1 MKALTNEGGMCM
13 VVGLETKYV
22 RLKDVMPGSLLGEEI
37 FSLDGQ
43 VLLKKGVSLTTV
55 HLKRLKQFGIDTLP
69 LLVPLSQQSAE
80 ETVFCAHTRFYMSNQ
95 HLLVEEKSLIW
106 NAKLKE
112 IFTLVLQQTEMQ
124 DSLALLYRKDE
135 SLYQHSLTVAFLS
148 TAIGME
154 NGLNEEPLKRVVRAA
169 LLHDIGKVVSENY
182 NEGNEALGNDHTW
195 RGYNYLQTQRNLD
208 PLASIVALSHHES
221 LDGSGY
227 PRGIKANFLHELT
240 QTIAIANVFDRLTNQ
255 RKKKPLMSFAKALE
269 FMLAFAPKRYSS
281 LCLSAFM
288 MCVTFFPT
296 GSQVR
301 LSNGNYGVVVAQN
314 KGLPHR
320 PIVTMIPQGIAERN
334 GQAVKKVDLAK
345 DYTLFIH

>member
-1 MKALTNEGGMCM
+1 M

-22 RLKDVMPGSLLGEEI
+22 RLKDVMPGSLLGKEI

-43 VLLKKGVSLTTV
+43 ILLRKGVSLTAI

-69 LLVPLSQQSAE
+69 LLVPLSQHNAD
-80 ETVFCAHTRFYMSNQ
+80 ETVCCAHTRLYMSNQ
-95 HLLVEEKSLIW
+95 QLLVEEKSLIW
-106 NAKLKE
+106 NNKLKE
-112 IFTLVLQQTEMQ
+112 IFTLVLQQTEVQ
-124 DSLALLYRKDE
+124 ESLTMLNRMDE
-135 SLYQHSLTVAFLS
+135 GLYQHSLTVAFLS

-154 NGLNEEPLKRVVRAA
+154 NGFNEQQLKRVVRAA
-169 LLHDIGKVVSENY
+169 LLHDIGKVVSEKF
-182 NEGNEALGNDHTW
+182 NEENQVLGDDHTW

-227 PRGIKANFLHELT
+227 PRGIKANFLHEIT
-240 QTIAIANVFDRLTNQ
+240 QTIAVANVFDRLTNQ

-281 LCLSAFM
+281 FSLSAFM

-301 LSNGNYGVVVAQN
+301 LSNGNYGVVVSQN

-320 PIVTMIPQGIAERN
+320 PIVTMIPQEDSAGRSN
-334 GQAVKKVDLAK
+334 QTVKKVDLAK
-345 DYTLFIH
+345 DYTLFIY